1 MEVSLGETRP
11 PGIGF
16 GKGRRGSRAK
26 SDRRAAIARWA
37 IAHRTIGDVE
47 VTAQTV
53 VPSQVRALWY
63 VCMDGSPLAEDC
75 AVALGQLVLDD
86 GDPDDNVA
94 MATDR
99 IVDAINARVAARNKE
114 T

>member
-1 MEVSLGETRP
+1 MVP

-16 GKGRRGSRAK
+16 GKGWKGSRAK

-37 IAHRTIGDVE
+37 IAQRTIGDVE
-47 VTAQTV
+47 VTARTV
-53 VPSQVRALWY
+53 TPAQIRALWH

-75 AVALGQLVLDD
+75 AVSLGQHVLDD

-94 MATDR
+94 MAIDR

-114 T
+114 I

>member
-1 MEVSLGETRP
+1 MAS

-16 GKGRRGSRAK
+16 GRGWKGSRAK
-26 SDRRAAIARWA
+26 ADRRAAIARCV

-47 VTAQTV
+47 VSARTV
-53 VPSQVRALWY
+53 TSSQVRALWH

-75 AVALGQLVLDD
+75 AVALGQLVLDE

-94 MATDR
+94 VATDR
-99 IVDAINARVAARNKE
+99 IVDAINARVLARNKE